1 MPSFIVMQNLASK
14 ETAAISVSIY
24 SAVLTGF
31 RFFFTFWSPE
41 IINALNSIASLT
53 TITLLITL
61 ASYYMGFSF
70 FMVFGS
76 SIILGVL
83 FASYMPYLYALP
95 SEFKMKFSQ
104 QGVSNTII
112 YYAIGEAVISA
123 FIGCLMEWFHPIML
137 FFSLFLLSIVNK
149 SLLTQTIH
157 SLFSHVK

>member
-1 MPSFIVMQNLASK
+1 MPSFIVMENLASK

-53 TITLLITL
+53 TIALLITL
-61 ASYYMGFSF
+61 VSYYLGLSF

-95 SEFKMKFSQ
+95 S
-104 QGVSNTII
+104 
-112 YYAIGEAVISA
+112 
-123 FIGCLMEWFHPIML
+123 
-137 FFSLFLLSIVNK
+137 
-149 SLLTQTIH
+149 
-157 SLFSHVK
+157 